1 MALVFTQTECS
12 QSQPGV
18 SSSIQARLTGGGS
31 CFLLFPSHRRFVAAR
46 DRRRFH
52 SFSAVA
58 EHIGSRDALE
68 ECHARHSA
76 QGNGHSLQVSSAAPS
91 RAHASPAT
99 GLLPPAG
106 ACGTLGGEDGGGAA
120 GVATSVGR
128 ERTGATTHAGGA
140 SEPAGKRDA
149 QFLERVAKD
158 VLGELEAGRGQ
169 QTPVKRRQEEKIQT
183 PIRTSQKRLP
193 DDLVSPSK
201 GRQDQPRVSEDTVKR
216 VKVAIEKDN
225 GISYLVKT
233 KQSLPFDKLV
243 SCVRVFVWYRA

>member
-1 MALVFTQTECS
+1 
-12 QSQPGV
+12 
-18 SSSIQARLTGGGS
+18 
-31 CFLLFPSHRRFVAAR
+31 
-46 DRRRFH
+46 
-52 SFSAVA
+52 
-58 EHIGSRDALE
+58 
-68 ECHARHSA
+68 
-76 QGNGHSLQVSSAAPS
+76 
-91 RAHASPAT
+91 
-99 GLLPPAG
+99 
-106 ACGTLGGEDGGGAA
+106 
-120 GVATSVGR
+120 
-128 ERTGATTHAGGA
+128 
-140 SEPAGKRDA
+140 
-149 QFLERVAKD
+149 VAKD

>member
-1 MALVFTQTECS
+1 MGRVSFFSPAIVDSSPREIDDGFIVSPRSQNVSAPVTPSKSVVRVTPRKGTVTPSKSPQPHLPAPMRLQRQAFFLQQVPAGLSAARMAEVRRELRRVLGESVPELRRTREEL
-12 QSQPGV
+12 QSQLE
-18 SSSIQARLTGGGS
+18 SETDEEKRL
-31 CFLLFPSHRRFVAAR
+31 V
-46 DRRRFH
+46 
-52 SFSAVA
+52 
-58 EHIGSRDALE
+58 
-68 ECHARHSA
+68 
-76 QGNGHSLQVSSAAPS
+76 
-91 RAHASPAT
+91 
-99 GLLPPAG
+99 
-106 ACGTLGGEDGGGAA
+106 
-120 GVATSVGR
+120 
-128 ERTGATTHAGGA
+128 
-140 SEPAGKRDA
+140 A

>member
-1 MALVFTQTECS
+1 MV
-12 QSQPGV
+12 
-18 SSSIQARLTGGGS
+18 
-31 CFLLFPSHRRFVAAR
+31 
-46 DRRRFH
+46 
-52 SFSAVA
+52 
-58 EHIGSRDALE
+58 
-68 ECHARHSA
+68 
-76 QGNGHSLQVSSAAPS
+76 
-91 RAHASPAT
+91 
-99 GLLPPAG
+99 
-106 ACGTLGGEDGGGAA
+106 
-120 GVATSVGR
+120 
-128 ERTGATTHAGGA
+128 
-140 SEPAGKRDA
+140 A

>member
-1 MALVFTQTECS
+1 MAEVRRELRRVLGESVPELRRTREEL
-12 QSQPGV
+12 QSQLE
-18 SSSIQARLTGGGS
+18 SETDEEKRL
-31 CFLLFPSHRRFVAAR
+31 V
-46 DRRRFH
+46 
-52 SFSAVA
+52 
-58 EHIGSRDALE
+58 
-68 ECHARHSA
+68 
-76 QGNGHSLQVSSAAPS
+76 
-91 RAHASPAT
+91 
-99 GLLPPAG
+99 
-106 ACGTLGGEDGGGAA
+106 
-120 GVATSVGR
+120 
-128 ERTGATTHAGGA
+128 
-140 SEPAGKRDA
+140 A

-158 VLGELEAGRGQ
+158 VLGE
-169 QTPVKRRQEEKIQT
+169 EEKIQT

>member
-68 ECHARHSA
+68 ECRSRHSA
-76 QGNGHSLQVSSAAPS
+76 QGNGHSLQVSSATPS

-140 SEPAGKRDA
+140 SEPAGKRD
-149 QFLERVAKD
+149 
-158 VLGELEAGRGQ
+158 GRGK
-169 QTPVKRRQEEKIQT
+169 TLGRSVPRASGEGRFGRAGGRERPADACEEAT
-183 PIRTSQKRLP
+183 GGEDP
-193 DDLVSPSK
+193 DT
-201 GRQDQPRVSEDTVKR
+201 DTNFAE
-216 VKVAIEKDN
+216 AIA
-225 GISYLVKT
+225 G
-233 KQSLPFDKLV
+233 
-243 SCVRVFVWYRA
+243 